1 MNWNVSNL
9 IVNRLIA
16 MNGTNTMFNPIF
28 NPQVTPEHE
37 DALHVLIECVLENI
51 IPNEIKIYA
60 YRIGAGCFHVMK
72 FDNQLDITITD
83 GHVDIPDRK
92 NCLDSLRVGHIQIG
106 VLDCMDVTYT
116 IIHIIEQIKN
126 KNNHLSHSY
135 QTQ

>member
-1 MNWNVSNL
+1 
-9 IVNRLIA
+9 
-16 MNGTNTMFNPIF
+16 MFNPIF
-28 NPQVTPEHE
+28 NPQVTPEHK
-37 DALHVLIECVLENI
+37 DDLHALIECVLENI

-126 KNNHLSHSY
+126 KNNQLTHSY